1 MPLAMRICTQKVD
14 KVKKITWRLTAA
26 VSLMAACALLDPQ
39 VKTLE
44 QAWAVPHSTNLLPH
58 FEEVNGHEQLFVN
71 GAPFAMLATEIP
83 WWDLRVQSYRPDES
97 VYDPLYPVAV
107 RLGLNT
113 LKVPVKWSMVEP
125 VKDQYDFSYVD
136 HALSQA
142 RLNHLHLVLD
152 WFGHYASGAGTIYEN
167 LSGQMFAPLYIV
179 RDEVTYP
186 RAVDGNGLAHHDA
199 VSYDS
204 DAVIEREEKA
214 FKAFMLHLRQV
225 DQDHIVIGIQLENE
239 IAVFGSDRHNPKL
252 FRDHS
257 AASNRFFKQ
266 GGFTN
271 DLKYCAWSLSSRW
284 IRPLTEIAHATYPIP
299 IFHNFVNG
307 SLEPQQV
314 GGSPGEDVAT
324 YLRNAPD
331 LSFIAVNAY
340 FCSAWKDTT
349 CPVPS
354 DGKTEDFRAT
364 LRHFQV
370 GRNIVAVTETNS
382 GNTLVAPRFAFVALG
397 EFATPIFSPWCLTVS
412 YPEMYQP
419 YLLADGRLGN
429 GAAAFHDAVQ
439 ALSLAL
445 PPILTYAGTEKIR
458 VFQAPA
464 IGQSYSTE
472 ETVNG
477 LALDMS
483 ESRDGQA
490 IVIHPTAKQLLI
502 VGYRTEVS
510 IRNKELVWPTIQKL
524 QVTRVRWSGS
534 GWVDAGAAD
543 YGVDQSSTSLYVE
556 LADPQAVL
564 IALP

>member
-1 MPLAMRICTQKVD
+1 MKTIVWKVA
-14 KVKKITWRLTAA
+14 VAA
-26 VSLMAACALLDPQ
+26 SLIAACALSDAQ
-39 VKTLE
+39 VKLPE
-44 QAWAVPHSTNLLPH
+44 QAWTVPHSANLLPH
-58 FEEVNGHEQLFVN
+58 FAEVNGHEQLFVD
-71 GAPFAMLATEIP
+71 GSPFAMLATEIP
-83 WWDLRVQSYRPDES
+83 WWDLRVQSYRQDES
-97 VYDPLYPVAV
+97 VYDSLYPAAV

-125 VKDQYDFSYVD
+125 EKDQYDFSYVD

-142 RLNHLHLVLD
+142 RSNHLHLVLD
-152 WFGHYASGAGTIYEN
+152 WFGHYASGAGTIYQN
-167 LSGQMFAPLYIV
+167 LTGQMFAPMYIV
-179 RDEVTYP
+179 QDETTYP

-214 FKAFMLHLRQV
+214 FKAFMLHLKQV
-225 DQDHIVIGIQLENE
+225 DHDHVVVGIQLENE

-257 AASNRFFKQ
+257 AASNRLFEQ
-266 GGFTN
+266 GGFTD
-271 DLKYCAWSLSSRW
+271 DLKYSEWSLSSRW

-307 SLEPQQV
+307 SLEPGQV

-324 YLRNAPD
+324 YLENAPD

-340 FCSAWKDTT
+340 FCGAWKDTT

-354 DGKTEDFRAT
+354 DGKTEEIRAA
-364 LRHFQV
+364 LRRFQV

-382 GNTLVAPRFAFVALG
+382 GNTLVAPRFAFIALG

-412 YPEMYQP
+412 YPELDQP
-419 YLLADGRLGN
+419 YLSADGKLEN
-429 GAAAFHDAVQ
+429 GAASFREAVQ

-464 IGQSYSTE
+464 IGQSYSAE

-477 LALDMS
+477 ITLSMS
-483 ESRDGQA
+483 ENRDGQA
-490 IVIHPTAKQLLI
+490 IVIHPSAKQLLI

-510 IRNKELVWPTIQKL
+510 IKNEGMIWPTMQKL
-524 QVTRVRWSGS
+524 QVTKVRWSGS
-534 GWVDAGAAD
+534 GWVSVGAAD
-543 YGVDQSSTSLYVE
+543 YGVDQSNTSLYVE
-556 LADPQAVL
+556 LANPQAVL
-564 IALP
+564 ITLP

>member
-1 MPLAMRICTQKVD
+1 MRRKAD
-14 KVKKITWRLTAA
+14 KVKTIARLSAA
-26 VSLMAACALLDPQ
+26 VLLIAACVPSGAQ
-39 VKTLE
+39 VKSPE
-44 QAWAVPHSTNLLPH
+44 EGWAVPHSTNPLPH
-58 FEEVNGHEQLFVN
+58 FEEVNGHEQLFVD

-83 WWDLRVQSYRPDES
+83 WWDLRVGSYRQDES
-97 VYDPLYPVAV
+97 VYDSLYPAAV

-125 VKDQYDFSYVD
+125 EKDHYDFSYVD

-152 WFGHYASGAGTIYEN
+152 WFGHYASGAGTIYQN
-167 LSGQMFAPLYIV
+167 LSGQMFAPMYIV
-179 RDEVTYP
+179 RDETTYP
-186 RAVDGNGLAHHDA
+186 RAVDADGVAHHDA

-204 DAVIEREEKA
+204 DAVIEQEKKA
-214 FKAFMLHLRQV
+214 FKAFMLHLKQV
-225 DQDHIVIGIQLENE
+225 DRDHIVVGIQLENE

-257 AASNRFFKQ
+257 AASNRLFKQ
-266 GGFTN
+266 GGFTG
-271 DLKYCAWSLSSRW
+271 DLKYSAWSLSSRW
-284 IRPLTEIAHATYPIP
+284 IRPLTEIEHATYPIP

-324 YLRNAPD
+324 YLKNAPD
-331 LSFIAVNAY
+331 LSFVAVNAY
-340 FCSAWKDTT
+340 FCGAWKDTT

-354 DGKTEDFRAT
+354 DGKTEEFRAT
-364 LRHFQV
+364 LHRFQV

-412 YPEMYQP
+412 YPEPYQP
-419 YLLADGRLGN
+419 YLSADGKLEN
-429 GAAAFHDAVQ
+429 GAPSFHEAIQ

-464 IGQSYSTE
+464 IGQSYSAN

-477 LALDMS
+477 LTLSMN
-483 ESRDGQA
+483 ENRDGQA
-490 IVIHPTAKQLLI
+490 IVIHPTPKQLLI
-502 VGYRTEVS
+502 VGYRTGVT
-510 IRNKELVWPTIQKL
+510 IRNKELVWPTMQKL
-524 QVTRVRWSGS
+524 QVRRVRWSGS
-534 GWVDAGAAD
+534 GWVTTGAAD
-543 YGVDQSSTSLYVE
+543 YGVDQSDTSLYVE
-556 LADPQAVL
+556 LAGPQAVL
-564 IALP
+564 ITLP